1 MNFFQNIER
10 LARILLGNQL
20 LLALMLLAIVPMFGT
35 LGFVLVEGWG
45 IFDALY
51 MTIITM
57 ATIGYGEVHP
67 LSHAG
72 RTFTMVFI
80 VVGTGIVAY
89 ALTIVVEAIIRP
101 EFITHR
107 ILKRKLLAM
116 KNHYIVCGFGRAG
129 RRIAQELHALQKSF
143 VIVEQ
148 DEESVR
154 AFREQGG
161 VVVIG
166 DATDEATLQ
175 AAGIER
181 ASGLVACLD
190 SDAANIFATL
200 TARGLQP
207 SLYIVARAEQ
217 NAAQSK
223 LLRAGA
229 NAVLSPQ
236 EIGAVRMTQMLLQQ
250 NMLDSFEIVTRKMAL
265 DIAIEELAVSKYPRL
280 AGMRVETLQ
289 LRKRFNVIIL
299 AVKFADETLQFPAQS
314 ETMLDADTT
323 LILAGASEDIARI
336 AAELA

>member
-1 MNFFQNIER
+1 
-10 LARILLGNQL
+10 
-20 LLALMLLAIVPMFGT
+20 
-35 LGFVLVEGWG
+35 
-45 IFDALY
+45 
-51 MTIITM
+51 
-57 ATIGYGEVHP
+57 
-67 LSHAG
+67 
-72 RTFTMVFI
+72 
-80 VVGTGIVAY
+80 
-89 ALTIVVEAIIRP
+89 
-101 EFITHR
+101 
-107 ILKRKLLAM
+107 M